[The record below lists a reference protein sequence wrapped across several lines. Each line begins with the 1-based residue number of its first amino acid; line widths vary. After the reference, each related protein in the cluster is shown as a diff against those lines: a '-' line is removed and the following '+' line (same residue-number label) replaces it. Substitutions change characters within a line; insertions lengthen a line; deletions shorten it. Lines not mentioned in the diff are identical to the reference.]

1 MKQSNTVFLGLGS
14 NIGDKL
20 TFLKKAVEHINQLK
34 GTTVNKV
41 SSIYKTPPFGY
52 ENQDYFL
59 NCAIKI
65 ETNYNHISLLKSLQ
79 DIEIKLGRK
88 RLIKWGPRTIDI
100 DILFFNNAIINENAL
115 QIPHPY
121 IQERAFV
128 LIPLNDI
135 ACDFIHPV
143 LQQDIN
149 SLLQNLSLKDIEN
162 IEKIYDKL

>member
-1 MKQSNTVFLGLGS
+1 MTQSNTVFLGLGS

-20 TFLKKAVEHINQLK
+20 NFLKKAVEQINQLEN
-34 GTTVNKV
+34 TTVTEI

-65 ETNYNHISLLKSLQ
+65 ETDLNHKNLLHLLQ
-79 DIEIKLGRK
+79 NIEIKLGRK

-100 DILFFNNAIINENAL
+100 DILFFNDEIINEPNL
-115 QIPHPY
+115 KIPHPY

-135 ACDFIHPV
+135 ANDFIHPV

-149 SLLQNLSLKDIEN
+149 SLLKNLSIKDIEG

>member
-20 TFLKKAVEHINQLK
+20 TFLKKAVKYINQLE
-34 GTTVNKV
+34 GTSVKKV
-41 SSIYKTPPFGY
+41 SSVYRTPPFGY
-52 ENQDYFL
+52 EKQDFFL
-59 NCAIKI
+59 NCAVKI
-65 ETNYNHISLLKSLQ
+65 DTNSNPSTLLNSLQ

-100 DILFFNNAIINENAL
+100 DILFFNNEIINEKNL

-135 ACDFIHPV
+135 AHDFVHPV

-149 SLLQNLSLKDIEN
+149 SLLKNLSLKDIEG
-162 IEKIYDKL
+162 IETILDKL